1 MYYTPYKKE
10 RGGGAMAGELN
21 KFKEKLKEITEFLEG
36 ERKEVILSR
45 VENQYGEKIVKEAL
59 KWEEGKV
66 VLKKINCWGS
76 QALGLGSCRCES
88 HTPYVYM
95 EFNTQKVI
103 NYLKEYIVKEAE
115 RLAKRIEDREKLK
128 EVAEEIKRILERF
141 S

>member
-1 MYYTPYKKE
+1 ME
-10 RGGGAMAGELN
+10 VGLVEEFEIIDG
-21 KFKEKLKEITEFLEG
+21 FKEKVKEIAEFLEG
-36 ERKEVILSR
+36 KREEVILSR

-76 QALGLGSCRCES
+76 SALGLGACRCES

-95 EFNTQKVI
+95 EFNAQKVI

-115 RLAKRIEDREKLK
+115 RLAKRIEDKEKLK
-128 EVAEEIKRILERF
+128 EVAEEIKRVLENF